1 MVCGRRSPVH
11 LAVLTGSQGARLK
24 LTPYPVRASEQ
35 GEQVL
40 ADRIESYKEQN
51 SNDQRAAADAAALF
65 VFPAAS
71 WRRFIPSVF
80 SL

>member
-1 MVCGRRSPVH
+1 MH
-11 LAVLTGSQGARLK
+11 LAVLTDSQDARLK

-51 SNDQRAAADAAALF
+51 SNDQRAAEQSAALF
-65 VFPAAS
+65 VFENLAE
-71 WRRFIPSVF
+71 
-80 SL
+80 